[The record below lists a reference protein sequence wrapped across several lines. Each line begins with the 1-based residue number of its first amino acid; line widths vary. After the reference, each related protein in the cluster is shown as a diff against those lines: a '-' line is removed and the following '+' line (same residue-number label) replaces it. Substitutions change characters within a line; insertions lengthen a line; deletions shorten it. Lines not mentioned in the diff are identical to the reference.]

1 MARPSRWMQFTQN
14 FNAMNSTMN
23 DAFKKYET
31 GKASK
36 ADYYGDEEDDEG
48 NKIKL
53 TGNALQSAKNNA
65 MANIYEKYG
74 DNEGAMKLRKSNE
87 ELQGLMRNNR
97 IGAATEQDQIYI
109 QGAGAR
115 KNLDTG
121 IAANEASTG
130 ASKAAARA
138 SNLQSD
144 ALELTAKQNATVNA
158 ILQDVGNQEFASQAE
173 EDAYF
178 VDKLQRSD
186 LPPAMRNEALA
197 AVRTF
202 GGEALALESDRLV
215 AGAKKAMRGGLG
227 SFTDWYNN
235 EVADGASV
243 EFDTTDGVT
252 TIYAVTGEGENQRR
266 VEIGR
271 GEGEDGEVQAANML
285 FARVQDP
292 STVLGAAVDNLAY
305 RQSKQN
311 LRKGDAQIESIES
324 GVELNDARIN
334 QIASSMKVD
343 AAQVQKI
350 TSDIGLTDARAAQVA
365 AETVL
370 TQGLKTEQL
379 RAQVAD
385 IKAQTQQR
393 GIQGRLDE
401 EQIVHLAAKT
411 AQINFNMD
419 PERPMT
425 RVEIDREWAD
435 FTGKMAGI
443 GYPPEKIAS
452 MEQYFYDSLQKDRTG
467 QFTVRPK

>member
-36 ADYYGDEEDDEG
+36 ADYFDDKEDEEG

-87 ELQGLMRNNR
+87 ELQGLMRTNR
-97 IGAATEQDQIYI
+97 IGAATEQDQIYL

-121 IAANEASTG
+121 IAASEAATG
-130 ASKAAARA
+130 ASQAATRA
-138 SNLQSD
+138 SNLQS
-144 ALELTAKQNATVNA
+144 AAAELTAKQNATVTG
-158 ILQDVGNQEFASQAE
+158 ILKDVGEQEFNSQAE

-178 VDKLQRSD
+178 VDALQRSD
-186 LPPAMRNEALA
+186 LPPAMRNEALT
-197 AVRTF
+197 AVRAF

-243 EFDTTDGVT
+243 EYDTTDGIT

-305 RQSKQN
+305 RTSKQN
-311 LRKGDAQIESIES
+311 FAIRGQEAVLNQQEIRKGT
-324 GVELNDARIN
+324 IN
-334 QIASSMKVD
+334 LD
-343 AAQVQKI
+343 
-350 TSDIGLTDARAAQVA
+350 TL
-365 AETVL
+365 AETN
-370 TQGLKTEQL
+370 GLKVETL
-379 RAQVAD
+379 
-385 IKAQTQQR
+385 KAQLADLKEQTTQR
-393 GIQGRLDE
+393 GISGQLNE
-401 EQIVHLAAKT
+401 SQMAYLAAQT
-411 AQINFNMD
+411 AQIKFNMD
-419 PERPMT
+419 PDRPLT
-425 RVEIDREWAD
+425 RSEIDKEWAK
-435 FTGKMAGI
+435 FTAKMVANDLSDEEIKGMR
-443 GYPPEKIAS
+443 G
-452 MEQYFYDSLQKDRTG
+452 MFYDSLTDSSG
-467 QFTVRPK
+467 FTVKPKN